1 MAPDPYV
8 QPNGTL
14 RNRLGI
20 ADADELSQR
29 EADLSR
35 ARLFL
40 IETEGPQGPFDFER
54 LKATHRYIFHDVYD
68 WAGEPRTTNL
78 YKREYDGGPLAAF
91 TTPDEI
97 APRAARI
104 FTALEHHNQL
114 QGLDRETFSRQAA
127 DLFAGI
133 NALHPFREGNGRT
146 QRAFIEA
153 LAGEAGHELDFSVI
167 SKERMI
173 EASVQAS
180 KRQPDMMRRMFAE
193 ISDPERVRPLGEALR
208 FLAGIKEVGGKPFD
222 WNELYVATTTP
233 GQRYDGRLV
242 GWQGENFLMRQDGH
256 LFVGWTADLPESAQ
270 RGAPVSFVAS
280 GLRGQA
286 PAHGAA
292 KTEPPSESDVDPVR
306 PHRNRPR

>member
-8 QPNGTL
+8 LPNGTL
-14 RNRLGI
+14 RNRLGST
-20 ADADELSQR
+20 DADELNRR
-29 EADLSR
+29 EADLTGH
-35 ARLFL
+35 RLL
-40 IETEGPQGPFDFER
+40 DIETEGPQGPFDFER
-54 LKATHRYIFHDVYD
+54 LKATHRYIFQDVYD

-91 TTPDEI
+91 TRPDHIE
-97 APRAARI
+97 PRAERI
-104 FTALEHHNQL
+104 FAALARDNRL
-114 QGLDRETFSRQAA
+114 RGLDRETFARQAA

-153 LAGEAGHELDFSVI
+153 LAREAGHDLNFSVI

-180 KRQPDMMRRMFAE
+180 KRRPDMMRRMFAE
-193 ISDPERVRPLGEALR
+193 ISEPERVRPLGEALR

-292 KTEPPSESDVDPVR
+292 KTEPLSESDVDPVR
-306 PHRNRPR
+306 PRRNRPR